1 MKKKKNKGSISNR
14 HLRFAEKHW
23 SEALCMNHWAMA
35 ISIFILIITGIY
47 ITEPF
52 TTSSGETWQKFFMA
66 HVRFV
71 HLVFG
76 LLLVVLF
83 IWRVY
88 LAFFSHFHP
97 DWKDFF
103 AWLNPKNTW
112 HAIKFYTL
120 VTTDPPEHTGLYGS
134 LQASAYLFLFLI
146 VFIEAVTGLVLYGA
160 LHQAGL
166 AGILYVVFGPVERW
180 IFGGLAGTRYIH
192 HVLTWLFIVFIMI
205 HVYLSFWY
213 DRVFKQGTISS
224 IVNGLFFKE
233 AEDYHF
239 KEE

>member
-1 MKKKKNKGSISNR
+1 MTKENKGSTTTGP
-14 HLRFAEKHW
+14 LRFAEKHW
-23 SEALCMNHWAMA
+23 SEALCINHWAMA

-47 ITEPF
+47 ITKPF
-52 TTSSGETWQKFFMA
+52 TIGSGETWQKFLMA
-66 HVRFV
+66 HVRFF

-76 LLLVVLF
+76 LLLVILF
-83 IWRVY
+83 VWRIY
-88 LAFFSHFHP
+88 LAFFSNFHA

-112 HAIKFYTL
+112 HSIKFYTL
-120 VTTDPPEHTGLYGS
+120 ITTVPPEHTGLYGS
-134 LQASAYLFLFLI
+134 LQAAAYLFLFFI

-166 AGILYVVFGPVERW
+166 ANIIYKAFGPVEIW
-180 IFGGLAGTRYIH
+180 IFGGLAGTRYTH
-192 HVLTWLFIVFIMI
+192 HILTWLFIIFIMI

-213 DRVFKQGTISS
+213 ERIFKQGIISS

-233 AEDYHF
+233 AEEHHLN
-239 KEE
+239 KK